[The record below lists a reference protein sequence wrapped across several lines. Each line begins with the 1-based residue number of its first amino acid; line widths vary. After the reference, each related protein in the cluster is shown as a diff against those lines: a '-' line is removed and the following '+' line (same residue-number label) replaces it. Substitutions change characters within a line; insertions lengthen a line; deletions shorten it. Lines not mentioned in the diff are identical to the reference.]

1 MSLGGAAIGA
11 QFARQP
17 PEALRTAAHVSFRPS
32 RLSVLASHMDSTHS
46 VRACRCC
53 CRDASPGAVVP
64 LSAGQRG
71 CRSHTTRRAQG
82 CRSHTT
88 RRARGAGVILLGAR
102 GGVGVILPGA
112 RGDARLARAREVC
125 AGPPKASFHI
135 ETEGIQSCQCCWTAP
150 SRRRR
155 VQLVVQAAARQV
167 SWVSASRGLL
177 GVVTCRRGTCARLVE
192 ARPRQVPGKGHHR
205 PTRLAAPPDIY
216 RKDR

>member
-32 RLSVLASHMDSTHS
+32 RLSVLASHMDGTHS

-88 RRARGAGVILLGAR
+88 RRAQGCRSHTTRRAR
-102 GGVGVILPGA
+102 GCRSHTTRRAQGCRSHTTRRVRGCRSHTTRRARGCTARPGA
-112 RGDARLARAREVC
+112 ARSALARQRPASTSKLRASSRASVV
-125 AGPPKASFHI
+125 GQRPP
-135 ETEGIQSCQCCWTAP
+135 G
-150 SRRRR
+150 
-155 VQLVVQAAARQV
+155 
-167 SWVSASRGLL
+167 
-177 GVVTCRRGTCARLVE
+177 GVV
-192 ARPRQVPGKGHHR
+192 
-205 PTRLAAPPDIY
+205 Y
-216 RKDR
+216 S

>member
-71 CRSHTTRRAQG
+71 CRSHTTRRA
-82 CRSHTT
+82 
-88 RRARGAGVILLGAR
+88 RGA
-102 GGVGVILPGA
+102 GVILPGA